1 MGVNFEYYKVFYYV
15 ASLKNISSA
24 AKALY
29 LSQST
34 VSRAIQNLEHELGTK
49 LFYRSKKGVTLTESG
64 RVLYEHAAAGCTEL
78 FAAEDSISRMNRLGE
93 GYLRIGTTELVMQN
107 FLLNILKRFRMDH
120 PYVRLDISF
129 QDPSTAVYKMNAGE
143 LDVAI
148 LTSPLKNAEG
158 MEVCRWIEFDD
169 KVIAGCQYEE
179 LRCKVLNL
187 EQLSRFPIITM
198 RPGMSEREYLSGV
211 FASHGVKWKPQYEV
225 GSMPLLLE
233 MVKADFGIGCT
244 TEFEAYRYLA
254 EGSVFEVRLEESLP
268 SRDVCVITK
277 SGQGENIVQ
286 SEFLNY
292 LI

>member
-15 ASLKNISSA
+15 ANLKNITGA

-34 VSRAIQNLEHELGTK
+34 VSRAIQSLEHELGTN

-64 RVLYEHAAAGCTEL
+64 RVLYEHVAAGCTEL
-78 FAAEDSISRMNRLGE
+78 FAAEDSISRMIRLGE
-93 GYLRIGTTELVMQN
+93 GRLRLGTTELVMQN
-107 FLLNILKRFRMDH
+107 FLLSVLKRFRMDH

-129 QDPSTAVYKMNAGE
+129 QDPSTVGDKMNTGE

-148 LTSPLKNAEG
+148 LTSPLKNTEG
-158 MEVCRWIEFDD
+158 MEVRRWIEFDD

-187 EQLSRFPIITM
+187 EQLSRFPIIAM

-211 FASHGVKWKPQYEV
+211 FASHGVKWKPHYEV

-254 EGSVFEVRLEESLP
+254 EGSIFEVRLEESLP
-268 SRDVCVITK
+268 SRDVCVITRC
-277 SGQGENIVQ
+277 SQTENAAQ
-286 SEFLNY
+286 QEFLKY
-292 LI
+292 LT